1 MSLQKIILI
10 GSGGHCKSVIDVIEA
25 CSIYSIE
32 GILAHEIEAGEL
44 FLGYPVL
51 GGDEEIER
59 LIKAGFV
66 FHIAIG
72 QIASNAARVRLYERI
87 TRAGGIIPTIISPK
101 AYVSRH
107 ASLSEG
113 SIIMHYAFIN
123 ASVTIGAN
131 CIINTGAVIEHD
143 CIIGSNCH
151 VATGAYVNG
160 NCIVEDNSFIGSNAT
175 IIQGIKIG
183 SKGIIAAGSVV
194 IKNTLPEKLY
204 AGNPAT
210 QKK

>member
-10 GSGGHCKSVIDVIEA
+10 GAGGHCKSVIDVIEA
-25 CSIYSIE
+25 CNIYSIE
-32 GILAHEIEAGEL
+32 GILAHEIKAGEL
-44 FLGYPVL
+44 LLGYPVL
-51 GGDEEIER
+51 GGDEEIAR
-59 LIKAGFV
+59 FITAGFV

-72 QIASNAARVRLYERI
+72 QIASNTARVRLYERI
-87 TRAGGIIPTIISPK
+87 KRAGGIIPTIISPK
-101 AYVSRH
+101 AYVSKH
-107 ASLSEG
+107 ASISEG
-113 SIIMHYAFIN
+113 SIIMHHAFIN
-123 ASVTIGAN
+123 ASVNIGKN
-131 CIINTGAVIEHD
+131 CIVNTGAVIEHD

-151 VATGAYVNG
+151 VATGAYING

-210 QKK
+210 EKK